1 MSKGASKL
9 LANKDSGSSNM
20 LQMSSDHLINLHNS
34 AEQLVQTTSSNS
46 MLPGSKQAN
55 QLQFASFTNN
65 YSSLIEKQSSSGRN
79 VSPVTSNSL
88 LPESTVFSL
97 NNNASGIAGGIS
109 VEQILAEKMHK
120 SRY

>member
-1 MSKGASKL
+1 
-9 LANKDSGSSNM
+9 
-20 LQMSSDHLINLHNS
+20 
-34 AEQLVQTTSSNS
+34 

-97 NNNASGIAGGIS
+97 NNNCNGMAGGIS